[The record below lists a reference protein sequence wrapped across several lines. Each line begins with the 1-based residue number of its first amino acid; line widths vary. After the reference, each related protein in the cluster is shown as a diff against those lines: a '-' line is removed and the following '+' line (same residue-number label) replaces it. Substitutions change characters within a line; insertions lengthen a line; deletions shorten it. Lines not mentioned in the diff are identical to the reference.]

1 MSGESVT
8 EGRFDPEPEAP
19 TDDLEIAPLVTV
31 PPQAVE
37 HTVKMELVISS
48 LLRYGVL
55 LSFVVILAGS
65 ILLFVEG
72 GPAATVRLT
81 GEPIPKVPSEVI
93 AQAFQGQPKA
103 IIDLGLFL
111 LIATPVARVAVAF
124 VAFLLEADYVYTLIT
139 FYVLAMLVLS
149 FLLGRAG

>member
-1 MSGESVT
+1 VT
-8 EGRFDPEPEAP
+8 EGRFEPESEPA
-19 TDDLEIAPLVTV
+19 TNDLETAPLVAV
-31 PPQAVE
+31 PPRAVE
-37 HTVKMELVISS
+37 HTIRIELVISS

-55 LSFVVILAGS
+55 LSFVVILIGS
-65 ILLFVEG
+65 ILLFAAG
-72 GPAATVRLT
+72 GPAATVPLS
-81 GEPIPKVPSEVI
+81 GEPVPKIPSDVVV
-93 AQAFQGQPKA
+93 QALHGQPSA

-149 FLLGRAG
+149 FILGRAG